1 MKYDKDLTK
10 YKFGKLTP
18 IKISYINKNHVKNMG
33 M

>member
-18 IKISYINKNHVKNMG
+18 IRVSHTNKNHVKI
-33 M
+33 